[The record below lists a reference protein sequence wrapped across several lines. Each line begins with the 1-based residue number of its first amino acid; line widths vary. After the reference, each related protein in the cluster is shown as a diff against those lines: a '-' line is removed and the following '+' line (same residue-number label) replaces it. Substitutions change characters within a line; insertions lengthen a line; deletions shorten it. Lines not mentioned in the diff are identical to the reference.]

1 MKKHNRSRP
10 RKPNRITAEDVARE
24 IGVSVMTVSRVL
36 NKKANVAE
44 GTREKVLHTAM
55 RLGYVP
61 NRIAQSLVTRKSFTI
76 GVIVPE
82 ISHSFFPDV
91 IRGIEE
97 VVYTTRYNLLFIHS
111 AEDQKREE
119 AAIQTLEENQVDGIL
134 ISMAQTVKKY
144 TIYRRVVESGKH
156 IVFYDRCARRLGMSC
171 VSIDDIETARQLTGH
186 LIQHGYKE
194 IAHLSGSLKVSIGR
208 DRLKGYQKALIE
220 HNIAMNDE
228 LIVESGFHEMGGYNA
243 MKVLLESSKKKIP
256 RAVLAV
262 NDPAAFGAMQAIL
275 DMGYRIPEDIAIV
288 GFSNDV
294 RSAFAPTPLT
304 TVNQQPYDIGRK
316 AAQKLLR
323 HIDNPD
329 EPVEHIIVN
338 TEHIIRRSCG
348 CP

>member
-1 MKKHNRSRP
+1 MKKSNWSRP
-10 RKPNRITAEDVARE
+10 VKPKRITAEDVAQE
-24 IGVSVMTVSRVL
+24 LGVSVMTVSRVL
-36 NKKANVAE
+36 NKKANVAD

-55 RLGYVP
+55 RLGYIP

-97 VVYTTRYNLLFIHS
+97 VVYHTRYNLLFIHS

-144 TIYRRVVESGKH
+144 TLYRRVAENGKP
-156 IVFYDRCARRLGMSC
+156 IVFYDRYARRLGISC
-171 VSIDDIETARQLTGH
+171 VSINDIETARQLTGH
-186 LIQHGYKE
+186 LIQHGYKR
-194 IAHLSGSLKVSIGR
+194 IAHLSGSQKVSIGR

-220 HNIAMNDE
+220 HSVPVTDD

-243 MKVLLESSKKKIP
+243 MKVLLEMPKKKIP
-256 RAVLAV
+256 RAVVAV
-262 NDPAAFGAMQAIL
+262 NDPAAFGAMQAINE
-275 DMGYRIPEDIAIV
+275 MRYRIPEDIAIV
-288 GFSNDV
+288 GFSNDI
-294 RSAFAPTPLT
+294 RSEFAPTPLT
-304 TVNQQPYDIGRK
+304 TVNQQPYEIGRK

-323 HIDNPD
+323 HIENPD

-338 TEHIIRRSCG
+338 TEHIIRHSCG